1 MRRKVLL
8 ALVVTLVVGAGATRA
23 ADPVFPS
30 KAVRLIAPFAV
41 GGSADLYSRL
51 LALELAKV
59 WKQPVIVENKAGAGG
74 MLGQQALLAAP
85 PDGHTMIL
93 VSGSF
98 AMNPLLNPKLPY
110 ADKDFIPVVKVA
122 STANALIVP
131 ADSKYR
137 TLKDL
142 LDDARSRP
150 GALSY
155 GYSGNGTSP
164 HIAGETF
171 KYLARLDIVPVPYK
185 GNAPVVSDVV
195 ANQIPMG
202 FASVVDIAAFVR
214 GGKMRALALASKTRS
229 PQLPDVPTFEESGV
243 RNFDSAVWFGVVLAA
258 GTPRAIVDQVNRDVN
273 AILRRPEMRARIEE
287 TGSVA
292 EGGTASEFAQF
303 VESEKQRVAAVVKA
317 ANIRAD

>member
-98 AMNPLLNPKLPY
+98 ATNPLLVAKLPY
-110 ADKDFIPVVKVA
+110 ADKDFIPVVKFA
-122 STANALIVP
+122 ATANALVVP
-131 ADSKYR
+131 AESKYR

-142 LDDARSRP
+142 MDDARARP

-171 KYLARLDIVPVPYK
+171 KYLAKLDIVPVPYK
-185 GNAPVVSDVV
+185 GNAPVVADVV
-195 ANQIPMG
+195 ANQISMG
-202 FASVVDIAAFVR
+202 YANVVDIAAFVR
-214 GGKMRALALASKTRS
+214 SGRMRALALASKTRS

-243 RNFDSAVWFGVVLAA
+243 HNFDSASWFGIIVAA
-258 GTPRAIVDQVNRDVN
+258 GTPKAIVDQINRDVN
-273 AILRRPEMRARIEE
+273 AVLKRPDFRARIEE
-287 TGSVA
+287 TGSIA
-292 EGGTASEFAQF
+292 EGGTQAEFIQYI
-303 VESEKQRVAAVVKA
+303 ESEKQRVALVIKA
-317 ANIRAD
+317 ANIRSE

>member
-23 ADPVFPS
+23 ADPVFPA

-292 EGGTASEFAQF
+292 EGGTAAEFAQF

>member
-8 ALVVTLVVGAGATRA
+8 ALAATLAVGAGAARA
-23 ADPVFPS
+23 ADPVFPA

-292 EGGTASEFAQF
+292 EGGTAAEFAQF
-303 VESEKQRVAAVVKA
+303 VESEKQRVAPVVKA
-317 ANIRAD
+317 ASIRAD